1 LNAPPKDISAD
12 VSAIERL
19 LRVNRR
25 IGRARIRRYKGA
37 YWELDFRSLGGKRLR
52 RYRRSPTAAYRL
64 ALQITKEIDEHGQ
77 VARALTSAQR
87 VETAMCLKLLEP
99 TGATFLEVVRDY
111 VKRHP
116 LGGNAR
122 TLDDVRRE
130 LVAKKLKGNR
140 RDRYVKDF
148 DYKLRCLVKAIGNQ
162 GISALTTDD
171 FEREIARHKWAPGT
185 VHSYV
190 QTWKVLLN
198 YAVKRGYRTDNPCDR
213 LELPERDIAE
223 PQIFSVADVRRMFAL
238 TLFRDRDHLLPE
250 CQTYL
255 AIGIFAGIR
264 PDEIDRLDWQEVDL
278 TNATITVLGAKAK
291 CRARR
296 IVDMSANLLTWIRP
310 HARKTGTVL
319 RHPVRKLRDVIRR
332 AMGLKEW
339 PHDVLR
345 HSFGSYHYGKHR
357 NEALV
362 KNQMGHCDD
371 GRMFFSHYRVLVHP
385 KVASEFWEIRRPA
398 ALLEAPRS

>member
-1 LNAPPKDISAD
+1 MTPGTEAESVSDD

-25 IGRARIRRYKGA
+25 IGRARIRRHKDV
-37 YWELDFRSLGGKRLR
+37 YWELDFRSLAGRRLR
-52 RYRRSPTAAYRL
+52 RYRRSATAAYRL
-64 ALQITKEIDEHGQ
+64 ALSITKEINEHGQ
-77 VARALTSAQR
+77 LARSLSSAQR
-87 VETAMCLKLLEP
+87 VEAAMCLKLLEP
-99 TGATFLEVVRDY
+99 TGANLLEVVRDY

-148 DYKLRCLVKAIGNQ
+148 DYKLRCLVKAIGNRA
-162 GISALTTDD
+162 ISALTTND
-171 FEREIARHKWAPGT
+171 FEDEIARHKWAPGT

-198 YAVKRGYRTDNPCDR
+198 YAVKRGYRADNPCDK
-213 LELPERDIAE
+213 LELPERDSAE
-223 PQIFSVADVRRMFAL
+223 PQIFSVFEVRRKFAL
-238 TLFRDRDHLLPE
+238 TLFDDRDPLLPA
-250 CQTYL
+250 CQPYL

-264 PDEIDRLDWQEVDL
+264 PEEIERLHWEQIDFA
-278 TNATITVLGAKAK
+278 NATITVLGADAK

-296 IVDMSANLLTWIRP
+296 IVDMSPNLVSWIRP
-310 HARKTGTVL
+310 FARKSGKVL
-319 RHPVRKLRDVIRR
+319 KYPVRQLRSVIRK
-332 AMGLKEW
+332 AMGLAEW

-345 HSFGSYHYGKHR
+345 HSFGSYHFGKHR

-362 KNQMGHCDD
+362 KNQMGHSDD

-385 KVASEFWEIRRPA
+385 KDAALFWEIHRPA
-398 ALLEAPRS
+398 GLLESA